1 MDAHEIEGEPT
12 PAGGGNRPP
21 WNALPQDLRHQI
33 ETLLGS
39 PVAEATSQPGGFSP
53 GSADRVVTATGQ
65 RCFVKATSSHLN
77 EDSAA
82 IHRAEARALGVLP
95 TNLPIARL
103 LGAVESGTWIALVL
117 SDVEGRHPALPWTP
131 AELTTTLDTLHSL
144 ASTPLPAD
152 AADSLPQLPDAVHHL
167 FQGWHRLTPD
177 ADLPLPPDLAE
188 WCRARLP
195 ELRALAE
202 ESQHVLQGHHLVH
215 QDVRADN
222 LLITEDGT
230 VTIIDWPWAAVGAG
244 WFDALTLLINVRL
257 YDPTFDADAIL
268 ATHPVFAGVPN
279 TAMDAVLAGMAGFF
293 VEAATQPPPPGLPT
307 LRSFQRDHGDV
318 TLAWLRD
325 RLATNPQ

>member
-1 MDAHEIEGEPT
+1 
-12 PAGGGNRPP
+12 
-21 WNALPQDLRHQI
+21 
-33 ETLLGS
+33 
-39 PVAEATSQPGGFSP
+39 
-53 GSADRVVTATGQ
+53 
-65 RCFVKATSSHLN
+65 VKATSSHLN

-103 LGAVESGTWIALVL
+103 LGAVESGSWIALVL
-117 SDVEGRHPALPWTP
+117 SDVEGRHPTIPWLRE
-131 AELTTTLDTLHSL
+131 ELTTTLDTLHSL

-152 AADSLPQLPDAVHHL
+152 AADHLPQLPDAVHHL

-202 ESQHVLQGHHLVH
+202 ESRHLLQGHHLVH

-307 LRSFQRDHGDV
+307 LRSFQRDQGDV